1 MDKKNTYIVIFLAD
15 IAESPKS
22 TAKAELSRTVS
33 KYIDDGLLTAIE
45 AYSEFYPPL
54 NNIKKKYGDSDTRRT
69 WRSKENVDAAFVMCY
84 CKDLSQYYIHLED
97 DMISSPSFFPKLENF
112 IETQSVKPWLMIDA
126 AIKCSK
132 AKVFPTEHVENFA
145 SYIYVLYDES
155 PIDWLMNG
163 WRKLKGHG
171 EIRSPSA
178 SLFQHIG
185 DQSSLA
191 EKGFSENLQREPF
204 FDQYD
209 QKYRGRNPPASVISS
224 MSSNE
229 GKPQDAY
236 EKGIGYFWAI
246 NPRKDDYVLI
256 KFNAPTVV
264 RKVFI
269 DTGSYHSRQD
279 VLRSGDLEAS
289 FESTAG
295 EVKPSNISN
304 HCGEFKFL
312 GAFNKGKVE
321 SSVGE
326 SRSVICLRITVL
338 QNQREWLYIR
348 EIDVW

>member
-1 MDKKNTYIVIFLAD
+1 
-15 IAESPKS
+15 
-22 TAKAELSRTVS
+22 
-33 KYIDDGLLTAIE
+33 
-45 AYSEFYPPL
+45 
-54 NNIKKKYGDSDTRRT
+54 
-69 WRSKENVDAAFVMCY
+69 MCY
-84 CKDLSQYYIHLED
+84 CKDISQYYIHLED

-171 EIRSPSA
+171 ELHSPSA

-185 DQSSLA
+185 DQSSLN
-191 EKGFSENLQREPF
+191 ENGLSGKLQREPF

-209 QKYRGRNPPASVISS
+209 QKYRGRNPPASVTSS
-224 MSSNE
+224 MSSYE

-236 EKGIGYFWAI
+236 EKGSGYFWAI

-264 RKVFI
+264 KKVFI
-269 DTGSYHSRQD
+269 DTGSSHAWQD

-304 HCGEFKFL
+304 QCGEFKFL
-312 GAFNKGKVE
+312 GAFNEGKVE
-321 SSVGE
+321 SNVGD

-338 QNQREWLYIR
+338 QNQGEWLYIR

>member
-15 IAESPKS
+15 IEESPKS
-22 TAKAELSRTVS
+22 TAKAELSRMFR
-33 KYIDDGLLTAIE
+33 KYIDGGLLTVIE
-45 AYSEFYPPL
+45 AYPEFYPTL
-54 NNIKKKYGDSDTRRT
+54 NNIKKKYGDSDSRRT
-69 WRSKENVDAAFVMCY
+69 WRSKENVDATFVMCY

-97 DMISSPSFFPKLENF
+97 DMISSPSFFPKLQNF
-112 IETQSVKPWLMIDA
+112 IVTQSVQPWLMIDA

-132 AKVFPTEHVENFA
+132 AKVFPSEHVENFA
-145 SYIYVLYDES
+145 SYIYVLFDEM

-163 WRKLKGHG
+163 WRNLKGHG
-171 EIRSPSA
+171 KIRSPPA

-185 DQSSLA
+185 DQSSLE
-191 EKGFSENLQREPF
+191 EKGLSGKLQREPF

-209 QKYRGRNPPASVISS
+209 QKYRGRNPPASVSSS
-224 MSSNE
+224 MSSNQ

-236 EKGIGYFWAI
+236 EKGSGYFWA
-246 NPRKDDYVLI
+246 NNVRKDDYVLI
-256 KFNAPTVV
+256 KFNTPTVV

-269 DTGSYHSRQD
+269 DTGSYHARHD

-295 EVKPSNISN
+295 EVKPFNTSIQ
-304 HCGEFKFL
+304 CGEFKSL

-321 SSVGE
+321 SSVDE
-326 SRSVICLRITVL
+326 SRRVICLRITVL
-338 QNQREWLYIR
+338 KDQREWLYIR